1 MQLLLPYVSGHFGH
15 RFDRTAD
22 SWNLLAPA
30 GKHSPQLICI
40 RYGEQQCMQLRPY
53 IFQGRFV
60 SKLCLSRNSWLAM
73 LSQAGEK
80 KKRSPAY
87 LLASPQKSKDD
98 NLPPPLNSLYDEC
111 NEGLLS
117 SIFSLSHSLH
127 NICLDLLLLLCFSL
141 SLRLLSQ
148 YLLFFVCFYL
158 ALLTPF

>member
-1 MQLLLPYVSGHFGH
+1 MQLLLPYVSGHSGH

-22 SWNLLAPA
+22 SWNLLALA
-30 GKHSPQLICI
+30 GKHGPQLICI

-73 LSQAGEK
+73 LRKRRRRK
-80 KKRSPAY
+80 KGRP
-87 LLASPQKSKDD
+87 
-98 NLPPPLNSLYDEC
+98 
-111 NEGLLS
+111 
-117 SIFSLSHSLH
+117 H
-127 NICLDLLLLLCFSL
+127 ICLLHHKSQKMIIFHHPSTPFMMNAMKVCSVQFSRSRIACTTFVWTFCFCCVSL